1 MLVLVRLDLAEVL
14 ELLRGIRNDGA
25 ISWLPIGG
33 TNFVVGVGPLEGLD
47 KTQSLVHRPTNRQI
61 IHGCNY

>member
-1 MLVLVRLDLAEVL
+1 MLVLVRFDLGEVL

-33 TNFVVGVGPLEGLD
+33 TNFVVSVGPLEGLD